1 MSYHENYTFLLIL
14 ILYIFCTSV
23 SNIFGKNRNKGQNNN
38 GNQINA
44 SNQWNSSPSS
54 VPRRRSGPS
63 VLPNEHEGKFHDGV
77 SPANRKSP
85 GIFISLFVVT

>member
-1 MSYHENYTFLLIL
+1 MISIL

-38 GNQINA
+38 GNQVNA

-63 VLPNEHEGKFHDGV
+63 VLPNEPEGKFHDGFP
-77 SPANRKSP
+77 PANRKSP
-85 GIFISLFVVT
+85 GIFIPLFVKT